1 MSAFWY
7 IMEDIAPLDCLTIVS
22 RNSGSP
28 NMRHPSKPLSSFR
41 ACAARASLPSVVQF
55 QTRAPNLWARFVR
68 NLWEDTLM
76 IKDLVKDEAVLS
88 QPCDAVTA
96 EEAAAL
102 AADLTDTLESLENV
116 ACLHANQLGVTKA
129 AFIYLDAD
137 DKPHIMF
144 NAKMIRA
151 LGAFKTTEDC
161 LSREEESKVTRYA
174 KAKISYQELAGD
186 KLVTKNREFTD
197 WTAEIIQHMI
207 DHSKGKLV

>member
-1 MSAFWY
+1 
-7 IMEDIAPLDCLTIVS
+7 
-22 RNSGSP
+22 
-28 NMRHPSKPLSSFR
+28 
-41 ACAARASLPSVVQF
+41 
-55 QTRAPNLWARFVR
+55 
-68 NLWEDTLM
+68 M

-129 AFIYLDAD
+129 A
-137 DKPHIMF
+137 

-207 DHSKGKLV
+207 DHCKGKLV

>member
-1 MSAFWY
+1 M
-7 IMEDIAPLDCLTIVS
+7 
-22 RNSGSP
+22 
-28 NMRHPSKPLSSFR
+28 
-41 ACAARASLPSVVQF
+41 
-55 QTRAPNLWARFVR
+55 
-68 NLWEDTLM
+68 
-76 IKDLVKDEAVLS
+76 
-88 QPCDAVTA
+88 
-96 EEAAAL
+96 
-102 AADLTDTLESLENV
+102 
-116 ACLHANQLGVTKA
+116 TKA

-137 DKPHIMF
+137 DKPRIMF

>member
-1 MSAFWY
+1 MA
-7 IMEDIAPLDCLTIVS
+7 
-22 RNSGSP
+22 
-28 NMRHPSKPLSSFR
+28 
-41 ACAARASLPSVVQF
+41 
-55 QTRAPNLWARFVR
+55 
-68 NLWEDTLM
+68 
-76 IKDLVKDEAVLS
+76 IKELVHDEAVLS
-88 QPCDAVTA
+88 TPCEKATA
-96 EEAAAL
+96 EDAQVAQDLLDTMASLDEA
-102 AADLTDTLESLENV
+102 

-129 AFIYLDAD
+129 AFVYLDAD
-137 DKPHIMF
+137 DKPHVMF